1 MAKKKM
7 NKEEILEK
15 AAAELD
21 AKMDAEKEEQEQ
33 KPEQEEAKKSK
44 KKSNTGSEKTG
55 QNEANRSEQNIV
67 TVKDLESEFGL
78 KGKVIRRY
86 LRQMEEN
93 TKPRGPQ
100 RYEWFEN
107 SDELAEIRKN
117 LQEITAKAQPR

>member
-7 NKEEILEK
+7 DKEELKEK

-21 AKMDAEKEEQEQ
+21 AKMDAEEEEEQKTEQ
-33 KPEQEEAKKSK
+33 KEAKKSQS
-44 KKSNTGSEKTG
+44 KSNTDVKKTSENKDKK
-55 QNEANRSEQNIV
+55 SEQKIV

-78 KGKVIRRY
+78 KGKIIRRY

-107 SDELAEIRKN
+107 SDELAAIRKN